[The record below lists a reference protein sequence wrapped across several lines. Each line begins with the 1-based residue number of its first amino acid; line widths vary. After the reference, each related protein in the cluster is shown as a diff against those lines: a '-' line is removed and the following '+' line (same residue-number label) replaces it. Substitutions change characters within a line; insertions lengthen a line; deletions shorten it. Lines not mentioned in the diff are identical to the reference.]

1 MAKKSKWGSFIGA
14 PSALD
19 DGGLGTAFSDMGDMS
34 RKSVQGLHYI
44 DHLPEYAVA
53 DVTYG
58 YGSSIS
64 GQAEYTSPGTY
75 SWTCPAGVT
84 KVAVVAVGG
93 GAAGASSGNRG
104 GGGGG
109 PDARGS
115 GGRAM
120 VHPEGPEPAHPGRA
134 APVRRGVRGYG

>member
-14 PSALD
+14 PSAFD
-19 DGGLGTAFSDMGDMS
+19 DAGLNTAYSDMGDVS
-34 RKSVQGLHYI
+34 RKGMQGLHYI
-44 DHLPEYAVA
+44 DHLPEYAAA

-64 GQAEYTSPGTY
+64 GQAEYTSPGSYT
-75 SWTCPAGVT
+75 WTAPAGVT
-84 KVAVVAVGG
+84 SVCVVCIGG

-109 PDARGS
+109 LGWKNNIAVS
-115 GGRAM
+115 
-120 VHPEGPEPAHPGRA
+120 PGA
-134 APVRRGVRGYG
+134 NYTVFVGA